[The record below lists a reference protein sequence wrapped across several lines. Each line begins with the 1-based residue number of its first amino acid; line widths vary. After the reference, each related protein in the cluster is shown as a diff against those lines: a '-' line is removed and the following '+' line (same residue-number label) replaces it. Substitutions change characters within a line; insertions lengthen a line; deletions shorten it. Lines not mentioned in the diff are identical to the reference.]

1 MKQTDYENHPVH
13 NNLQE
18 ILNKLDE
25 DDSSDID
32 VRELKAIL
40 DYMSWMLSQSDV
52 ALLKNTIWTVLITY
66 VIRLPATKMARWGHQ
81 RRCRL
86 SCPY

>member
-1 MKQTDYENHPVH
+1 MYCKNTAKNKFFDYEGVLKQTDYENHPVH
-13 NNLQE
+13 HNLQE

-52 ALLKNTIWTVLITY
+52 ALLK
-66 VIRLPATKMARWGHQ
+66 K
-81 RRCRL
+81 RRFGRF
-86 SCPY
+86 